1 MSKRHMLQQNRYWW
15 KATIRTRVDKNIIKY
30 YTYVSEIE
38 IEIKKSMNIH
48 QKAYQTTNN
57 HNNSNSNNKIEKCIW
72 NIE

>member
-15 KATIRTRVDKNIIKY
+15 KAKIRTRVDKNIIKY

-38 IEIKKSMNIH
+38 IEIKKNMNIH
-48 QKAYQTTNN
+48 QKAYQTTDN